1 MTLKKVVDGVEM
13 DMSPEEEAA
22 ITQEWKA
29 NADQPKVEVK
39 SLQQQ
44 IDELKAMIAKQ

>member
-1 MTLKKVVDGVEM
+1 MTLKKVVNGVEM

-22 ITQEWKA
+22 TLAEWKA
-29 NADQPKVEVK
+29 NEETPKVETK

-44 IDELKAMIAKQ
+44 IDELKAAIGK